1 MVSEQC
7 WGVTARKARHNS
19 SNVRGVTA
27 GKVRHKSSPNN
38 LLKGENEVSLNS
50 RKVPT
55 KPLSRYPTCVT
66 STIRPPS

>member
-1 MVSEQC
+1 MVSQQC
-7 WGVTARKARHNS
+7 WGFTAGKAIHNT

-27 GKVRHKSSPNN
+27 NKDGHNSSANN
-38 LLKGENEVSLNS
+38 LLKGENDVSLNS